1 MTEEDEAFE
10 AIDKAQGWRK
20 RQIEQQLGQPIYF
33 KPRREWVDLTEQDMK
48 DIWYEA
54 KSIMGWYSFQEI
66 ANLIK
71 EKVKEKNHG

>member
-33 KPRREWVDLTEQDMK
+33 KPRREWIGLTQEEIK
-48 DIWYEA
+48 GIELA
-54 KSIMGWYSFQEI
+54 SGGSLFSAIMFTY
-66 ANLIK
+66 
-71 EKVKEKNHG
+71 EKVKEKNHD